1 MSGECLVTL
10 PNIFSFWGEIF
21 SVENIL
27 QRVSREVP
35 LDGVL
40 EGVGTLEE
48 LLALLLSKRSLAGVH
63 VLVEKL
69 PELVGKVHHLQILG
83 QFEARLEVPGD
94 ISEVVLLLEDLADQS
109 LLALDVVVVKL
120 LVDLLEHRDPL
131 QDIHGVESPSFVAG
145 SGLAVVVLV
154 VLVVVL
160 PVSAVVAVA
169 GGGGREET
177 SDIDEVEDDSEEDEG
192 AQQGEGG
199 GGGAGVEVEEP
210 GLAIVH
216 QRRFILGVGSSHGC
230 AQE

>member
-83 QFEARLEVPGD
+83 QSKDRKYSNLFP
-94 ISEVVLLLEDLADQS
+94 LLLKTYSKPDLRF
-109 LLALDVVVVKL
+109 L
-120 LVDLLEHRDPL
+120 
-131 QDIHGVESPSFVAG
+131 
-145 SGLAVVVLV
+145 
-154 VLVVVL
+154 
-160 PVSAVVAVA
+160 
-169 GGGGREET
+169 ET
-177 SDIDEVEDDSEEDEG
+177 S
-192 AQQGEGG
+192 
-199 GGGAGVEVEEP
+199 P
-210 GLAIVH
+210 K
-216 QRRFILGVGSSHGC
+216 
-230 AQE
+230 